1 MEGPPSLL
9 DLPSLSGN
17 PFELRPLSI
26 GQAEDLIGRDDIVI
40 ECREH
45 MVSTSPRMC
54 IISGARGSGR
64 TSLLNAIA
72 SQTPHPFISH
82 YWPMDGDPV
91 KNMVTQ
97 TAAHFLSH
105 NLPSVVSETILQ
117 LSEELERK
125 DGPIPLIAFDL
136 PYNVEVN
143 RVIPR
148 LAQIMQKMRALVVFT
163 MLPRQL
169 QSLDEETLEIFDTP
183 YILKNLEQIE
193 IQLLA
198 DKRIARVARQRWII
212 RPLLLEKIHELTEGL
227 PRAVIRTLRGL
238 VDERRGMKGSKGSLE
253 RLVRWSDAST
263 AVEPETPPMTEK
275 PSEQMPAVAGAISS
289 IYEYGLPQFN
299 SVPDAEIEPDIR
311 DPLEL
316 QENQNLLDLHSESS
330 EDQEKEPLTD
340 IPETTEIF
348 EQDDTSQHP
357 QDEITE
363 IPDVKPKNVH
373 EPADGGFI
381 WMEPG
386 TEPPPLPEPPLE
398 KSPGGSFSG
407 LHRRTSTATFE
418 MPLGGDGNRVIDAS
432 QPPPEL
438 LEVKSRVKIEPSLF
452 RSEENLPDNTP
463 VLATEEAVWTVDGQF
478 EANLPPP
485 VEERQEIQFDNH
497 PSPQVN
503 LSQEDIQPTRISFS
517 SISEPSWETPDTFVL
532 SYSRSLTQ
540 AEKIVLSTSSVRDIS
555 PSDPEIQARL
565 EVGRPRLS
573 QIFNKLKRNG
583 YLMVRKEG
591 RTRYFRISKEASDAL
606 R

>member
-263 AVEPETPPMTEK
+263 AVEPETPPMAEK

-348 EQDDTSQHP
+348 EQDDTLQHP

-363 IPDVKPKNVH
+363 IPDVKSKNVS

-432 QPPPEL
+432 QPPPEP

-503 LSQEDIQPTRISFS
+503 LSQEDTQPTRISFS

>member
-169 QSLDEETLEIFDTP
+169 QSLDEETLDIFDTP

-263 AVEPETPPMTEK
+263 AVEPETPPMDEK

-348 EQDDTSQHP
+348 EQDDTLQHP

-363 IPDVKPKNVH
+363 IPDVKSKNVS

-497 PSPQVN
+497 PSPQAN
-503 LSQEDIQPTRISFS
+503 LSQEDTQPTRISFS

>member
-348 EQDDTSQHP
+348 EQDDTLQHP

-363 IPDVKPKNVH
+363 IPDVKSKNVS

-497 PSPQVN
+497 PSPQAN
-503 LSQEDIQPTRISFS
+503 LSQEDTQPTRISFS

>member
-330 EDQEKEPLTD
+330 EDQEKVPPTD

-348 EQDDTSQHP
+348 EQDDAPQHP

-363 IPDVKPKNVH
+363 IPDVKPKNVT

-432 QPPPEL
+432 QPSPEL

-497 PSPQVN
+497 PSPQAN

>member
-1 MEGPPSLL
+1 ML

-17 PFELRPLSI
+17 PFEIRPLSI

-40 ECREH
+40 EFREH
-45 MVSTSPRMC
+45 MVSASPRMC

-82 YWPMDGDPV
+82 YWPIDGDPI

-105 NLPSVVSETILQ
+105 NLPSVVSETIHQ

-136 PYNVEVN
+136 PYNVEVD

-169 QSLDEETLEIFDTP
+169 QSLDEETLEIFDKPHT
-183 YILKNLEQIE
+183 LDNLEQIE

-212 RPLLLEKIHELTEGL
+212 RPLLLAKIHELTEGL
-227 PRAVIRTLRGL
+227 PRAVVRTLRGL

-253 RLVRWSDAST
+253 RLVRWSDASMV
-263 AVEPETPPMTEK
+263 VESGTHNPSEK
-275 PSEQMPAVAGAISS
+275 PPKQKPDVAGAISS
-289 IYEYGLPQFN
+289 IYEYGLPQFD
-299 SVPDAEIEPDIR
+299 SVPDADIEIGVNEPMEFEQKQENQDSRPDISEDEGKVSHKDAIEPTEIIEQDSNIQQLQTEYTETPEIEP
-311 DPLEL
+311 
-316 QENQNLLDLHSESS
+316 QNV
-330 EDQEKEPLTD
+330 P
-340 IPETTEIF
+340 
-348 EQDDTSQHP
+348 
-357 QDEITE
+357 
-363 IPDVKPKNVH
+363 
-373 EPADGGFI
+373 EPADGGFV

-386 TEPPPLPEPPLE
+386 TEPPPLPEPALM
-398 KSPGGSFSG
+398 KSPGGTFSG
-407 LHRRTSTATFE
+407 LHRRTSSATSE
-418 MPLGGDGNRVIDAS
+418 MPIGGDGNRVIDAS
-432 QPPPEL
+432 QPPAERPE
-438 LEVKSRVKIEPSLF
+438 VRSRVKIEPSLF
-452 RSEENLPDNTP
+452 RSDENLSDNTP
-463 VLATEEAVWTVDGQF
+463 VVTTEEALWTVDGQF

-485 VEERQEIQFDNH
+485 VEERHEIQFDDHSSN
-497 PSPQVN
+497 QAN
-503 LSQEDIQPTRISFS
+503 LSKEEMRPSRISFS
-517 SISEPSWETPDTFVL
+517 SISEPSWETPDTFIL

-540 AEKIVLSTSSVRDIS
+540 AEKIVLSASSVRDIS

-583 YLMVRKEG
+583 YLIVRKEG

>member
-263 AVEPETPPMTEK
+263 AVEPETPPMAEK

-348 EQDDTSQHP
+348 EQDDTLQHP

-363 IPDVKPKNVH
+363 IPDVKSKNVS

-497 PSPQVN
+497 PSPQAN

>member
-1 MEGPPSLL
+1 MDGPPSLL

-263 AVEPETPPMTEK
+263 AVEPETPPMAEK

-348 EQDDTSQHP
+348 EQDDTLQHP

-363 IPDVKPKNVH
+363 IPDVKSKNVS

-438 LEVKSRVKIEPSLF
+438 LEVKSRVKIEPSLL

-497 PSPQVN
+497 PSPQAN
-503 LSQEDIQPTRISFS
+503 LSQEDTQPTRISFS

>member
-1 MEGPPSLL
+1 MDGPPSLL

-64 TSLLNAIA
+64 TSVLNAIA

-82 YWPMDGDPV
+82 YWPMEGDPV

-183 YILKNLEQIE
+183 YILNNLGQIE

-212 RPLLLEKIHELTEGL
+212 RPLLVEKIHELTEGL

-253 RLVRWSDAST
+253 RLVRWSDASSI
-263 AVEPETPPMTEK
+263 VEPENPPKTEK
-275 PSEQMPAVAGAISS
+275 PPEQRPAVAGAISS

-299 SVPDAEIEPDIR
+299 SVPDAEIETENR
-311 DPLEL
+311 DYPGLE
-316 QENQNLLDLHSESS
+316 ENQNPSDLYSGSS
-330 EDQEKEPLTD
+330 EHQEKDSPMD
-340 IPETTEIF
+340 IPETTEIL
-348 EQDDTSQHP
+348 EPDDILQHP

-363 IPDVKPKNVH
+363 LPDIKSRIAP
-373 EPADGGFI
+373 EPSDGGFI

-432 QPPPEL
+432 QPPLEL
-438 LEVKSRVKIEPSLF
+438 SGLKSRVQIEPSLF
-452 RSEENLPDNTP
+452 RSVENFPENTP
-463 VLATEEAVWTVDGQF
+463 VLATEEAVWTVDGEF
-478 EANLPPP
+478 EASLPPP
-485 VEERQEIQFDNH
+485 VEERQEIQFDNR
-497 PSPQVN
+497 PSPQAN
-503 LSQEDIQPTRISFS
+503 TLQEDIQSTRISFS
-517 SISEPSWETPDTFVL
+517 SVSEPEWQISDTFVL

-540 AEKIVLSTSSVRDIS
+540 AEKIVLSISSMRDIS

-583 YLMVRKEG
+583 YLKVRKEG

>member
-17 PFELRPLSI
+17 PFEFRPLSI

-45 MVSTSPRMC
+45 MVSASPRMC

-72 SQTPHPFISH
+72 SQTSHPFISH

-97 TAAHFLSH
+97 TAAHFLGH

-117 LSEELERK
+117 LSEELEQK

-136 PYNVEVN
+136 PYNVEVD

-163 MLPRQL
+163 MLPMQL
-169 QSLDEETLEIFDTP
+169 QSLEEGTLEIFDTP

-212 RPLLLEKIHELTEGL
+212 RPLLLEKIHELTEGI

-238 VDERRGMKGSKGSLE
+238 VDERRGMKRSKGSLE
-253 RLVRWSDAST
+253 RLVRWSDVPV
-263 AVEPETPPMTEK
+263 AVEPENPPSIEM
-275 PSEQMPAVAGAISS
+275 PPEQKPAVAGAISS

-299 SVPDAEIEPDIR
+299 SVPDAEIEPVVGG
-311 DPLEL
+311 PPEL
-316 QENQNLLDLHSESS
+316 QEDQSLSFLNSEPS
-330 EDQEKEPLTD
+330 EDREKEIPTD
-340 IPETTEIF
+340 ISEKTEIF
-348 EQDDTSQHP
+348 DHGDSIQHP
-357 QDEITE
+357 QHEIAE
-363 IPDVKPKNVH
+363 IAATQKKNIS
-373 EPADGGFI
+373 EPTDGGFI

-386 TEPPPLPEPPLE
+386 TEPPPLPETTLGEP
-398 KSPGGSFSG
+398 SGGSFSG
-407 LHRRTSTATFE
+407 LHRRTNTATFE
-418 MPLGGDGNRVIDAS
+418 MPIGGDGNRVIDAS
-432 QPPPEL
+432 QPPLEPQ
-438 LEVKSRVKIEPSLF
+438 EVKSRVQIEPSLF
-452 RSEENLPDNTP
+452 RSEVNLPDNTP

-485 VEERQEIQFDNH
+485 VEERQEIQFDDH
-497 PSPQVN
+497 SIPPAN
-503 LSQEDIQPTRISFS
+503 LSREEVPPSRISFS
-517 SISEPSWETPDTFVL
+517 SISEPLWEIPDKFDL
-532 SYSRSLTQ
+532 SYSRGLTQ
-540 AEKIVLSTSSVRDIS
+540 AEKMVLSASSIRDIS

>member
-1 MEGPPSLL
+1 MDGPPSLL

-263 AVEPETPPMTEK
+263 AVEPETPPMAEK

-348 EQDDTSQHP
+348 EQDDTLQHP

-363 IPDVKPKNVH
+363 IPDVKSKNVS

-438 LEVKSRVKIEPSLF
+438 LEVKSRVKIEPSLL

>member
-263 AVEPETPPMTEK
+263 AVEPETPPMAEK

-311 DPLEL
+311 DPMEL

-348 EQDDTSQHP
+348 EQDDTLQHP

-363 IPDVKPKNVH
+363 IPDVKSKNVP

-497 PSPQVN
+497 PRPHVN

>member
-17 PFELRPLSI
+17 PFEIRPLSI

-45 MVSTSPRMC
+45 MVSASPRMC

-97 TAAHFLSH
+97 TAAHFLGH

-136 PYNVEVN
+136 PYNVEVD

-163 MLPRQL
+163 MLPMQL
-169 QSLDEETLEIFDTP
+169 QSLDEGTLEIFDTP
-183 YILKNLEQIE
+183 YALKNLEQVE

-253 RLVRWSDAST
+253 RLVRWSDAPM
-263 AVEPETPPMTEK
+263 AVEPENPSAIEK
-275 PSEQMPAVAGAISS
+275 PPEQKPAVAGAISS

-299 SVPDAEIEPDIR
+299 SVPDAEIEPVDG

-316 QENQNLLDLHSESS
+316 QENQNLSDLNSEPS
-330 EDQEKEPLTD
+330 EYQEKEPPTD
-340 IPETTEIF
+340 ISETTEIL
-348 EQDDTSQHP
+348 EQEDIMQHP
-357 QDEITE
+357 QHEITE
-363 IPDVKPKNVH
+363 IPDTKSRNIP
-373 EPADGGFI
+373 EPPDGGFI

-398 KSPGGSFSG
+398 RSSGGSFSG
-407 LHRRTSTATFE
+407 LHRRTNTATFE

-432 QPPPEL
+432 QPSVEPQ
-438 LEVKSRVKIEPSLF
+438 EVKSRVQIEPSLF

-485 VEERQEIQFDNH
+485 VEERQEIQFDDH
-497 PSPQVN
+497 SIPRAN
-503 LSQEDIQPTRISFS
+503 LSREEVLPSRISFS

-540 AEKIVLSTSSVRDIS
+540 AEKIVLSASSVRDIS

>member
-17 PFELRPLSI
+17 PFEFRPLSI

-45 MVSTSPRMC
+45 MVSASPRMC

-72 SQTPHPFISH
+72 SQTSHPFISH

-97 TAAHFLSH
+97 TAAHFLGH
-105 NLPSVVSETILQ
+105 NLSSVVSETILQ

-136 PYNVEVN
+136 PYNVEVD

-163 MLPRQL
+163 MLPMQL
-169 QSLDEETLEIFDTP
+169 QSLEEGTLEIFDTP

-212 RPLLLEKIHELTEGL
+212 RPLLLEKIHELTEGI

-238 VDERRGMKGSKGSLE
+238 VDERRGMKRSKGSLE
-253 RLVRWSDAST
+253 RLVRWSDVPV
-263 AVEPETPPMTEK
+263 AVEPENPPSIEM
-275 PSEQMPAVAGAISS
+275 PLEQKPAVAGAISS

-299 SVPDAEIEPDIR
+299 SVPDAEIEPVVGG
-311 DPLEL
+311 PLEL
-316 QENQNLLDLHSESS
+316 QEDQSLSDLNSEPS
-330 EDQEKEPLTD
+330 EDREKEIPTD
-340 IPETTEIF
+340 ISEKTEIF
-348 EQDDTSQHP
+348 DQRDSIQHP
-357 QDEITE
+357 QHEIAEITATQE
-363 IPDVKPKNVH
+363 KNIS
-373 EPADGGFI
+373 EPTDGGFI

-386 TEPPPLPEPPLE
+386 TEPPPLSEPTLE
-398 KSPGGSFSG
+398 EPSGGSFSG
-407 LHRRTSTATFE
+407 LHRRTNTATFE
-418 MPLGGDGNRVIDAS
+418 MPIGGDGNRVIDAS
-432 QPPPEL
+432 QPPLEPQ
-438 LEVKSRVKIEPSLF
+438 EVKSRVQIEPSLF
-452 RSEENLPDNTP
+452 RSEVNLPDNTP

-485 VEERQEIQFDNH
+485 VEERQEIQFDDH
-497 PSPQVN
+497 SIPPAN
-503 LSQEDIQPTRISFS
+503 LSREEVPPSRISFS
-517 SISEPSWETPDTFVL
+517 SISEPLWEIPDKFDL
-532 SYSRSLTQ
+532 SYSRGLTQ
-540 AEKIVLSTSSVRDIS
+540 AEKMVLSASSIRDIS

>member
-1 MEGPPSLL
+1 MDGPPSLL

-169 QSLDEETLEIFDTP
+169 QSLDEETLDIFDTP

-263 AVEPETPPMTEK
+263 AVEPETPPVAEK

-311 DPLEL
+311 DPMEL

-348 EQDDTSQHP
+348 EQDDTLQHP

-363 IPDVKPKNVH
+363 IPDVKSKNVS

>member
-1 MEGPPSLL
+1 MGGTPSLL

-17 PFELRPLSI
+17 PFEIRPLSI

-45 MVSTSPRMC
+45 MVSASPRMC

-136 PYNVEVN
+136 PYNVEVD

-183 YILKNLEQIE
+183 YALKNLEQIE

-253 RLVRWSDAST
+253 RLVRWSDVSVG
-263 AVEPETPPMTEK
+263 VEPENPTSIEK
-275 PSEQMPAVAGAISS
+275 PLEQRPAVAGAISS

-299 SVPDAEIEPDIR
+299 SVPDAEIEPDVEGQS
-311 DPLEL
+311 EL
-316 QENQNLLDLHSESS
+316 QENQNLSDLNSKSF
-330 EDQEKEPLTD
+330 EDQQKEPPTD
-340 IPETTEIF
+340 ISETNEIFGQDDILQHPRDEVTEISDIK
-348 EQDDTSQHP
+348 E
-357 QDEITE
+357 
-363 IPDVKPKNVH
+363 KNPP

-407 LHRRTSTATFE
+407 LHRRTNTATFE

-432 QPPPEL
+432 QPPVEPR
-438 LEVKSRVKIEPSLF
+438 EVKSRVHIEPSLY

-463 VLATEEAVWTVDGQF
+463 VIATEEAVWTVDGQF

-485 VEERQEIQFDNH
+485 VEVRQEIKFNDH
-497 PSPQVN
+497 SIPRAN
-503 LSQEDIQPTRISFS
+503 LSRGEVQRPRISFS
-517 SISEPSWETPDTFVL
+517 SISEPSWEAPDAFVL
-532 SYSRSLTQ
+532 SYSRSLTH
-540 AEKIVLSTSSVRDIS
+540 AEKIILSASSVRDIS

-583 YLMVRKEG
+583 YLIVRKEG

>member
-263 AVEPETPPMTEK
+263 AVEPETLPMTEK

-348 EQDDTSQHP
+348 EQDDALQHP

-363 IPDVKPKNVH
+363 IPDVKSKNVS

-497 PSPQVN
+497 PSPQAN
-503 LSQEDIQPTRISFS
+503 LSQEDTQPTRISFS